1 VKHSRFRFPP
11 PPPAR
16 PGPSLTP
23 ATLGLTLAVSAVLVA
38 ACGGPAKP
46 AEGPSSTSPTNPGA
60 GVLAPVEE
68 GPKPPEDARLVRCG
82 VDDGPRSVITG
93 ELSPAFKDM
102 SPLLADGTRAKRM
115 VAPEAVVADRAE
127 PPPRLRMAPRAPSPP
142 PPFTG
147 PGAPMPTTGRRPPP
161 PPDTG
166 FVGPA
171 PQKHI
176 IVGAAYDMGGGP
188 LSQGAIEAGQSL
200 RPAFETCLPS
210 STDADSGQQDLQVTV
225 SSSGQPLWVLPPG
238 QAQPS
243 PYGRCLLEQACRLK
257 APTTGTAHTL
267 FLPVQT
273 AVELPPPPPPPRPTV
288 RVTVIMDPQQQGLAD
303 VGRSVLESAGQ
314 ACASQA
320 RLLRETRFRVTLSA
334 SRGAEVASSSPDGG
348 APAAD
353 ALVGCTAAQIQARIP
368 PRTRGTG
375 FSGIIRW
382 EP

>member
-1 VKHSRFRFPP
+1 
-11 PPPAR
+11 
-16 PGPSLTP
+16 
-23 ATLGLTLAVSAVLVA
+23 
-38 ACGGPAKP
+38 
-46 AEGPSSTSPTNPGA
+46 
-60 GVLAPVEE
+60 VLAPVDA
-68 GPKPPEDARLVRCG
+68 GPRPPEDARLVRCG

-93 ELSPAFKDM
+93 ELSPPFKDFGTFP
-102 SPLLADGTRAKRM
+102 SDGAKAKR
-115 VAPEAVVADRAE
+115 APAPAEAVVADRAE
-127 PPPRLRMAPRAPSPP
+127 PPPRIRMAPRPMPA

-147 PGAPMPTTGRRPPP
+147 GPGVPMPPP

-166 FVGPA
+166 FLGPA

-176 IVGAAYDMGGGP
+176 TVGAAYDVGGGP
-188 LSQGAIEAGQSL
+188 LAQGAVDAGRAL
-200 RPAFETCLPS
+200 RPAFESCLPT
-210 STDADSGQQDLQVTV
+210 STDTDMGQQDLQVTV

-257 APTTGTAHTL
+257 APTTGVAHTV

-273 AVELPPPPPPPRPTV
+273 AVEAPPPPPPPRPTV
-288 RVTVIMDPQQQGLAD
+288 RVTVVMDPQQQGLAD

-353 ALVGCTAAQIQARIP
+353 ALVACTAAQIQARIP

-375 FSGIIRW
+375 FSGVIRW